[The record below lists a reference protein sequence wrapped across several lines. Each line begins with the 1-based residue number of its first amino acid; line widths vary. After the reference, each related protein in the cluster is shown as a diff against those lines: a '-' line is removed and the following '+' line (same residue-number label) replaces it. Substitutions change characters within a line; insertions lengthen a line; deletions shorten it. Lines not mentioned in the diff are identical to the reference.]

1 APLLRRSAP
10 RPKHRARITAT
21 SQSAGRTGQ
30 AAHKDGR
37 RLVTSR
43 SGHDIRRRGRFL
55 VGFLV
60 GSALFTLRTAFGR
73 RQFFIRPQAPGG
85 RIRAL
90 GFPRISSGARSRLP
104 PLRVGLALLLR
115 DSYDTHQ
122 TERSEARPTGRRALL
137 ARSQAG
143 GCPRPALEV

>member
-1 APLLRRSAP
+1 RGSDPNAPPLRRSAP

-60 GSALFTLRTAFGR
+60 GSALFTRRTAFGR
-73 RQFFIRPQAPGG
+73 RQFF
-85 RIRAL
+85 
-90 GFPRISSGARSRLP
+90 
-104 PLRVGLALLLR
+104 
-115 DSYDTHQ
+115 
-122 TERSEARPTGRRALL
+122 L
-137 ARSQAG
+137 ARVFYLTSSAG
-143 GCPRPALEV
+143 RGHPRPWLSSHTLGRAVALASASRRIGAPITRQF